1 MYGNSGSGSGSA
13 SAGQQSQQSRHNA
26 LPTGAPAPTALD
38 TILHNLSDMHVHANR
53 IEMAINRAAGFSVED
68 KTGIAPCPEAL
79 LDRIAIAM
87 NELRNRLEV
96 AADRLERV
104 A

>member
-1 MYGNSGSGSGSA
+1 MLQTTGLA
-13 SAGQQSQQSRHNA
+13 AAGAHQQAYHNA
-26 LPTGAPAPTALD
+26 SPQVAPAPTALD

-53 IEMAINRAAGFSVED
+53 IEMAVNRAAGFGVED
-68 KTGIAPCPEAL
+68 KTGIAPCPDAL
-79 LDRIAIAM
+79 LDRIAIAV

-96 AADRLERV
+96 TADRLERI